1 MKKILSFCCLATF
14 LIAIAYAPAAKA
26 GTKEKAVKIES
37 CYNAS
42 DDALPPLLNAEYV
55 SCDAT
60 QWTYATKPA
69 NNNDQWIA
77 SSQNITQACI
87 KDVSGVNTSRSDQAA
102 LKDKDRGSASK
113 TTSGVIQTDNS
124 PDQQDQLYKDKSD
137 NLINAPG
144 ADSDTPWKDVAIV
157 QLK

>member
-37 CYNAS
+37 CYNAP

-55 SCDAT
+55 SCDVT

-77 SSQNITQACI
+77 SSQNIIQACI

-102 LKDKDRGSASK
+102 LKDKERGS
-113 TTSGVIQTDNS
+113 TSDVTGVIQINS
-124 PDQQDQLYKDKSD
+124 SPQDEQAYKDKSQMTY
-137 NLINAPG
+137 LTG
-144 ADSDTPWKDVAIV
+144 ADTQTDAWKDVAIV
-157 QLK
+157 PRK